1 MSILGWIFFGLIA
14 GFIASRI
21 VSAQGQ
27 GCLLNI
33 ALGLVGAVVG
43 GAMFSALGE
52 EVFWHFSL
60 KSMFV
65 AVIGAVV
72 VLVLYHMVTGR
83 HPLR

>member
-14 GFIASRI
+14 GFIASKI
-21 VSAQGQ
+21 VSAHGQ

-33 ALGLVGAVVG
+33 ALGLIGAVVG

-52 EVFWHFSL
+52 QVFWHFSL